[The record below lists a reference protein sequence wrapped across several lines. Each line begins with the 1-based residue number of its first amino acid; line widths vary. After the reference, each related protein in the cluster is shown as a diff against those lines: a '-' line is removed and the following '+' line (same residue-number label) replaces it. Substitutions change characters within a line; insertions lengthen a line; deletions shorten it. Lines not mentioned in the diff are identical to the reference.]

1 MGKCQCTSTDICLA
15 VSTLTPLPPGF
26 SISLASLCGQL
37 LLVCAAAINPLYA
50 LIVCVVHRAHFLCR
64 LLLQLQLRL
73 LATGRCWHFRCPGA
87 KSSNAVCCSP
97 PSGFFSSFL
106 QRIVVSCLLHT
117 NAHHADGHTQSLA
130 AHMCMCVCCYAWVVV
145 PRTLPPSL
153 TIPLPIL
160 IADDAKGDNV
170 KRQLFETISTHCR
183 RHTQTHSRTQPSICR
198 LG

>member
-26 SISLASLCGQL
+26 SISLPSLCGQL

-64 LLLQLQLRL
+64 LLLQLWL

-97 PSGFFSSFL
+97 PPA
-106 QRIVVSCLLHT
+106 SCLLLLFLAGNRRVMLTTYKCTSCWWTHT
-117 NAHHADGHTQSLA
+117 IPRNTYV
-130 AHMCMCVCCYAWVVV
+130 CVCVCVVMHELSYHA
-145 PRTLPPSL
+145 RSLPPSSSL
-153 TIPLPIL
+153 SLSLSLSSCHTHWRWR
-160 IADDAKGDNV
+160 
-170 KRQLFETISTHCR
+170 KRR
-183 RHTQTHSRTQPSICR
+183 
-198 LG
+198 